1 VSGLRRI
8 VAVARKE
15 FIHISRDWRILVS
28 VLLMPVIQLLL
39 FSYAIS
45 FDVKNVPTVVMDQD
59 RTAASRELLAHFQ
72 QSDFF
77 RVVAHVASGAE
88 IDGYIARSQARVAIV
103 VPPGFGRELAAGG
116 KPALQVLVDG
126 SEPNSAQLGQ
136 TYAAALTQTM
146 SQRITVEWARHRGLD
161 TSAAGQLQP
170 RIRTWYNPERRSA
183 DFLIPG
189 LMVVI
194 IMIVTIQQTAVTL
207 VREKDQGTFEQL
219 AVSPIRR
226 GELMLGKV
234 APWVALGLI
243 DVVVITLVGV
253 LVFGIPLRGDVLTL
267 ALASFLFILCCLS
280 LGLIVS
286 ARAPSL
292 EAANFLGLMLAFLP
306 GFMLSGFAFPLN
318 SIPVPLQWASYL
330 FPARY
335 MTVIARAV
343 FLKGAGLAVLMP
355 EMLAL
360 TAYATVG
367 LTVASLLWAR
377 RAE

>member
-1 VSGLRRI
+1 MRRTT
-8 VAVARKE
+8 AVARKE

-28 VLLMPVIQLLL
+28 VLLMPVMQLLL

-45 FDVKNVPTVVMDQD
+45 FDVKNVPTVVIDQD
-59 RTAASRELLAHFQ
+59 RTATSREFLSHFQ
-72 QSDFF
+72 ESDFF
-77 RVVAHVASGAE
+77 RVVAYVDNETEADAYM
-88 IDGYIARSQARVAIV
+88 DRSQALAVIA
-103 VPPGFGRELAAGG
+103 VPPGFGRELARNNT
-116 KPALQVLVDG
+116 PSVQILVDG

-136 TYAAALTQTM
+136 TYAAALTQ
-146 SQRITVEWARHRGLD
+146 SLSRRITVTWAERRGLD
-161 TSAAGQLQP
+161 MSAAGQLEP
-170 RIRTWYNPERRSA
+170 RVRTWYNPERRSA

-219 AVSPIRR
+219 TVSPIRR

-253 LVFGIPLRGDVLTL
+253 LVFGIPLRGSVLTL
-267 ALASFLFILCCLS
+267 AFASFLFVMCCLS
-280 LGLIVS
+280 IGLIIS
-286 ARAPSL
+286 SRAPSL
-292 EAANFLGLMLAFLP
+292 ETANFLGLMVAFLP

-318 SIPVPLQWASYL
+318 SIPKVLQWASYL

-335 MTVIARAV
+335 MTVLTRAV
-343 FLKGAGLAVLMP
+343 FLKGAGLTVLWPELAALAVYAVVGI
-355 EMLAL
+355 AL
-360 TAYATVG
+360 
-367 LTVASLLWAR
+367 ASLLWSR

>member
-1 VSGLRRI
+1 MSGLRRI

-45 FDVKNVPTVVMDQD
+45 FDVKNVPTVVLDQD
-59 RTAASRELLAHFQ
+59 QTAASREFLSHFQ

-77 RVVAHVASGAE
+77 RVVAYVANDAD
-88 IDGYIARSQARVAIV
+88 IDGYIARSEARVAIV
-103 VPPGFGRELAAGG
+103 VPPGFGRDVARDGR
-116 KPALQVLVDG
+116 PAVQILVDG

-136 TYAAALTQTM
+136 TYATALTQTL
-146 SQRITVEWARHRGLD
+146 SQRLTVTWAQRRGLD
-161 TSAAGQLQP
+161 TTAAGQLQP
-170 RIRTWYNPERRSA
+170 RVRTWYNPERRSA

-194 IMIVTIQQTAVTL
+194 IMIVTIQQTAVSL

-253 LVFGIPLRGDVLTL
+253 LVFGVPLRGSVLTL
-267 ALASFLFILCCLS
+267 ALAAFLFVLCCLS
-280 LGLIVS
+280 LGLIIS

-292 EAANFLGLMLAFLP
+292 ETANFLGLMVAFLP

-318 SIPVPLQWASYL
+318 SIPTVLQWVSYL

-335 MTVIARAV
+335 MTVITRAI
-343 FLKGAGLAVLMP
+343 FLKGADLSVLGPEVTALAV
-355 EMLAL
+355 
-360 TAYATVG
+360 YAIVG
-367 LTVASLLWAR
+367 ITVASLLWSR
-377 RAE
+377 RAD

>member
-1 VSGLRRI
+1 MTGLRRI
-8 VAVARKE
+8 LAVARKE
-15 FIHISRDWRILVS
+15 FIHIARDWRILVS
-28 VLLMPVIQLLL
+28 VLLLPVIQLLL

-45 FDVKNVPTVVMDQD
+45 FDVKNVPTVVLDQD
-59 RTAASRELLAHFQ
+59 RTAASRELLSHFA

-77 RVVAHVASGAE
+77 DVVARVESDAE
-88 IDGYIARSQARVAIV
+88 IDDYIARSAARVAIL
-103 VPPGFGRELAAGG
+103 VPPGFGRDLAADRT
-116 KPALQVLVDG
+116 PSLQILVDG

-136 TYAAALTQTM
+136 TYATALTATL
-146 SQRITVEWARHRGLD
+146 SRRVTVTWAQRRGLD
-161 TSAAGQLQP
+161 TSAAGQLAP

-253 LVFGIPLRGDVLTL
+253 LVFGIPLRGSVLTL
-267 ALASFLFILCCLS
+267 ALASFLFVLCCLS
-280 LGLIVS
+280 LGLIIS
-286 ARAPSL
+286 SRAPSL
-292 EAANFLGLMLAFLP
+292 ETANFLGLMVAFLP

-318 SIPVPLQWASYL
+318 SIPVFLQWVSYL

-335 MTVIARAV
+335 MTVITRAI
-343 FLKGAGLAVLMP
+343 FLKGAGMTVLWPEMTALAV
-355 EMLAL
+355 
-360 TAYATVG
+360 YAVAG
-367 LTVASLLWAR
+367 LTIASLLWAR
-377 RAE
+377 RAD

>member
-8 VAVARKE
+8 LAVGRKE

-45 FDVKNVPTVVMDQD
+45 FDVKNVPTVVLDQD
-59 RTAASRELLAHFQ
+59 RSAASRELLAHFS

-77 RVVAHVASGAE
+77 RVIAHVASDAE
-88 IDGYIARSQARVAIV
+88 LDGYIARSDARVAVV
-103 VPPGFGRELAAGG
+103 VPPGFGRELAKNGR
-116 KPALQVLVDG
+116 PAVQILVDG

-136 TYAAALTQTM
+136 AYAAALTQTL
-146 SQRITVEWARHRGLD
+146 SQRITVAWATRRGLD
-161 TSAAGQLQP
+161 TSAAGQLSP
-170 RIRTWYNPERRSA
+170 RVRTWYNPERRSA

-194 IMIVTIQQTAVTL
+194 IMIVTVQQTAVSL

-243 DVVVITLVGV
+243 DVIVITIVGV
-253 LVFGIPLRGDVLTL
+253 LVFGIPLRGSVL
-267 ALASFLFILCCLS
+267 ALAVASFLFVLCCLS
-280 LGLIVS
+280 LGLIIS

-292 EAANFLGLMLAFLP
+292 ETANFLGLMVAFLP
-306 GFMLSGFAFPLN
+306 GFMLSGFAFPL
-318 SIPVPLQWASYL
+318 SSVPVVLQWASYL
-330 FPARY
+330 FPGRY
-335 MTVIARAV
+335 MTVITRAI
-343 FLKGAGLAVLMP
+343 FLKGADLTILMP
-355 EMLAL
+355 EVTALAI
-360 TAYATVG
+360 YAVVG
-367 LTVASLLWAR
+367 LSVATLLWSR

>member
-1 VSGLRRI
+1 MKGLRRI

-15 FIHISRDWRILVS
+15 LIHISRDWRILVS

-45 FDVKNVPTVVMDQD
+45 FDVKNVPTVVLDQD
-59 RTAASRELLAHFQ
+59 RSAASRELLAHFQ

-77 RVVAHVASGAE
+77 RVVAHVEDGAE
-88 IDGYIARSQARVAIV
+88 IDRYIARSAARIAVV
-103 VPPGFGRELAAGG
+103 VPPGFGRDLAAGG
-116 KPALQVLVDG
+116 KPSVQVLVDG

-136 TYAAALTQTM
+136 TYAIALTQTL
-146 SQRITVEWARHRGLD
+146 SQRVTVEWAQGRGLD
-161 TSAAGQLQP
+161 TSAAGQLLP
-170 RIRTWYNPERRSA
+170 RVRTWYNPERRSA

-253 LVFGIPLRGDVLTL
+253 LVFGVPLRGSVLTL
-267 ALASFLFILCCLS
+267 ALASFLFVLCCLAM
-280 LGLIVS
+280 GLIIS
-286 ARAPSL
+286 SRAPSL
-292 EAANFLGLMLAFLP
+292 ETANFIGLMVAFLP

-343 FLKGAGLAVLMP
+343 FLKGADLSVLAPEVTALAV
-355 EMLAL
+355 
-360 TAYATVG
+360 YAAAGIT
-367 LTVASLLWAR
+367 LASLLWSR
-377 RAE
+377 RSD

>member
-1 VSGLRRI
+1 MNGLRRI

-59 RTAASRELLAHFQ
+59 RSAASREFLSHFE

-77 RVVAHVASGAE
+77 RVVAHAGSGTEA
-88 IDGYIARSQARVAIV
+88 DAYVARSAARVVIV
-103 VPPGFGRELAAGG
+103 VPPGFARELARDGT
-116 KPALQVLVDG
+116 PAVQILVDG
-126 SEPNSAQLGQ
+126 SEPNSAQLAQ
-136 TYAAALTQTM
+136 TYAAALTVTL
-146 SQRITVEWARHRGLD
+146 SQRVTVTWAERRGLD
-161 TSAAGQLQP
+161 MSAPGQLQP
-170 RIRTWYNPERRSA
+170 RLRTWYNPERRSA

-253 LVFGIPLRGDVLTL
+253 LVFGVPLRGSVLTL
-267 ALASFLFILCCLS
+267 ALAAFLFVLCCLS
-280 LGLIVS
+280 IGLIIS
-286 ARAPSL
+286 SRAPSL
-292 EAANFLGLMLAFLP
+292 ETANFLGLMVAFLP

-318 SIPVPLQWASYL
+318 SIPAFLQWASYL

-335 MTVIARAV
+335 MTVITRAI
-343 FLKGAGLAVLMP
+343 FLKGAGFSLLAPDIVA
-355 EMLAL
+355 LAI
-360 TAYATVG
+360 YAVAGMTI
-367 LTVASLLWAR
+367 ASLLWSR

>member
-1 VSGLRRI
+1 MSGLRRI
-8 VAVARKE
+8 LAVARKE

-45 FDVKNVPTVVMDQD
+45 FDVKNVPTVVLDQD
-59 RTAASRELLAHFQ
+59 RTAASREFLSHFQ

-77 RVVAHVASGAE
+77 RVVAHVADDAE
-88 IDGYIARSQARVAIV
+88 IDAYVARSEARVAIV
-103 VPPGFGRELAAGG
+103 VPPGFGRDLARDGR
-116 KPALQVLVDG
+116 PAVQVLVDG

-136 TYAAALTQTM
+136 AYAAALTQTL
-146 SQRITVEWARHRGLD
+146 SQRVTVTWARQRGLD

-170 RIRTWYNPERRSA
+170 RVRTWYNPERRSA

-194 IMIVTIQQTAVTL
+194 IMIVTIQQTAVSL

-219 AVSPIRR
+219 MVSPIRR

-253 LVFGIPLRGDVLTL
+253 LVFGVPLRGSVLTL
-267 ALASFLFILCCLS
+267 ALAAFLFVLCCLS
-280 LGLIVS
+280 LGLIIS

-292 EAANFLGLMLAFLP
+292 ETANFLGLMVAFLP
-306 GFMLSGFAFPLN
+306 GFMLSGFAFPLD
-318 SIPVPLQWASYL
+318 SIPVVLQWVSYL

-335 MTVIARAV
+335 MTVIARGI
-343 FLKGAGLAVLMP
+343 FLKGADLSVLGPEMTALAV
-355 EMLAL
+355 
-360 TAYATVG
+360 YAVAG
-367 LTVASLLWAR
+367 ITVASLLWSR
-377 RAE
+377 RAD

>member
-1 VSGLRRI
+1 MSALRRV
-8 VAVARKE
+8 VAIARKE

-28 VLLMPVIQLLL
+28 VLLLPVTQLLL

-45 FDVKNVPTVVMDQD
+45 FDVRNVPTVVLDQD
-59 RTAASRELLAHFQ
+59 RTAASREFLSHFQ

-88 IDGYIARSQARVAIV
+88 ADGYVARSEARAVIV
-103 VPPGFGRELAAGG
+103 VPPGFGREIARDGN
-116 KPALQVLVDG
+116 PSMQVLVDG

-136 TYAAALTQTM
+136 TYAAALTNM
-146 SQRITVEWARHRGLD
+146 LSQRVTVAWAQNRGLD
-161 TSAAGQLQP
+161 MSSAGQVQP

-219 AVSPIRR
+219 LVSPIRR
-226 GELMLGKV
+226 GELMIGKL
-234 APWVALGLI
+234 APWLALGLI

-253 LVFGIPLRGDVLTL
+253 LVFGIPFRGPVLTL
-267 ALASFLFILCCLS
+267 ALASFVFVLCCLS
-280 LGLIVS
+280 IGLIIS
-286 ARAPSL
+286 SRAPSL
-292 EAANFLGLMLAFLP
+292 ETANFLGLMIAFLP

-318 SIPVPLQWASYL
+318 SIPKVLQWLSYL

-335 MTVIARAV
+335 MTTIARAV
-343 FLKGAGLAVLMP
+343 FLKGAGISLLAR
-355 EMLAL
+355 EIAAL
-360 TAYATVG
+360 GLYAVVG
-367 LTVASLLWAR
+367 ITVASLLWSR

>member
-1 VSGLRRI
+1 VNSFRRI
-8 VAVARKE
+8 FAIARKE

-28 VLLMPVIQLLL
+28 VLLLPVTQLLL

-45 FDVKNVPTVVMDQD
+45 FDVKNVPAVVIDQD
-59 RTAASRELLAHFQ
+59 RTPTSREVISHFE

-77 RVVAHVASGAE
+77 RVIAYVDNQAAADAYV
-88 IDGYIARSQARVAIV
+88 ARSQARVVIV
-103 VPPGFGRELAAGG
+103 LPPGFARDTARDDQ
-116 KPALQVLVDG
+116 PTMQVLVDG
-126 SEPNSAQLGQ
+126 SEPNSAKLAQ
-136 TYAAALTQTM
+136 TYAAALTGTL
-146 SQRITVEWARHRGLD
+146 SQRVTVKWAQTRGLD
-161 TSAAGQLQP
+161 MSSAGQLQP
-170 RIRTWYNPERRSA
+170 NIRTWYNPERRSA

-219 AVSPIRR
+219 AVSPVRR

-253 LVFGIPLRGDVLTL
+253 LVFGIPLRGSVLAL
-267 ALASFLFILCCLS
+267 ALASFVFVLCCLS
-280 LGLIVS
+280 IGLIIS
-286 ARAPSL
+286 SRAPSL
-292 EAANFLGLMLAFLP
+292 ETANFLGLMIAFLP

-318 SIPVPLQWASYL
+318 SIPKVLQWASYV

-335 MTVIARAV
+335 MTEIARAI
-343 FLKGAGLAVLMP
+343 FLKGAGVSLLATDLTALALYAVLGI
-355 EMLAL
+355 
-360 TAYATVG
+360 TI
-367 LTVASLLWAR
+367 ASLLWSR
-377 RAE
+377 RAG

>member
-1 VSGLRRI
+1 MSGLRRI
-8 VAVARKE
+8 LAVARKE
-15 FIHISRDWRILVS
+15 FIHIARDPRILAS

-45 FDVKNVPTVVMDQD
+45 FDVKNVPTVVLDQD
-59 RTAASRELLAHFQ
+59 RSAASREFLAHFA

-77 RVVAHVASGAE
+77 EVVAHVDSDAE
-88 IDGYIARSQARVAIV
+88 IDGYVARSQARVAIV
-103 VPPGFGRELAAGG
+103 VPPGFGRDLAKDG
-116 KPALQVLVDG
+116 KPSVQVLVDG

-136 TYAAALTQTM
+136 AYATAITQTA
-146 SQRITVEWARHRGLD
+146 SQRITVTWAQRRGLD
-161 TSAAGQLQP
+161 TSAAGQLAP
-170 RIRTWYNPERRSA
+170 RMRSWYNPERRSA

-194 IMIVTIQQTAVTL
+194 IMIVTIQQTAVSL

-219 AVSPIRR
+219 TVSPIRR

-253 LVFGIPLRGDVLTL
+253 LVFGVPLRGSVLTL
-267 ALASFLFILCCLS
+267 ALAAFLFVMCCLS
-280 LGLIVS
+280 IGLIIS
-286 ARAPSL
+286 SRAPSL
-292 EAANFLGLMLAFLP
+292 ETANFLGLIIAFLP

-318 SIPVPLQWASYL
+318 SIPVVLQWVSYL

-335 MTVIARAV
+335 MTVITRAI
-343 FLKGAGLAVLMP
+343 FLKGADLSVLWPEVTALAV
-355 EMLAL
+355 
-360 TAYATVG
+360 YAVVG
-367 LTVASLLWAR
+367 LSLSSLLWAR

>member
-1 VSGLRRI
+1 MNGLRRI
-8 VAVARKE
+8 YAIARKE
-15 FIHISRDWRILVS
+15 FIHIARDWRILVS

-45 FDVKNVPTVVMDQD
+45 FDVKNVPTVVLDQD
-59 RTAASRELLAHFQ
+59 RSAASRELLAHFQ

-77 RVVAHVASGAE
+77 RVVAHVGNYAE
-88 IDGYIARSQARVAIV
+88 VDAAVARSAARIAIV

-116 KPALQVLVDG
+116 KPTVQVLVDG

-136 TYAAALTQTM
+136 TYAVALTQSL
-146 SQRITVEWARHRGLD
+146 SQRVTVEWAQHRGLD
-161 TSAAGQLQP
+161 PSAAGQLQP

-253 LVFGIPLRGDVLTL
+253 LVFGIPLRGSVLTL
-267 ALASFLFILCCLS
+267 ALASFLFVLCCLAI
-280 LGLIVS
+280 GLIIS

-292 EAANFLGLMLAFLP
+292 EAANFLGLMIAFLP

-318 SIPVPLQWASYL
+318 SIPVVLQWASYL

-335 MTVIARAV
+335 MTVITRAI
-343 FLKGAGLAVLMP
+343 FLKGADLTVIGP
-355 EMLAL
+355 EMAALAI
-360 TAYATVG
+360 YAVVG

-377 RAE
+377 RAD

>member
-8 VAVARKE
+8 TAVARKE

-45 FDVKNVPTVVMDQD
+45 FDVKNVPTVVLDQD
-59 RTAASRELLAHFQ
+59 RTVESRGFLSHFQ

-77 RVVAHVASGAE
+77 RVVAYVASDAE
-88 IDGYIARSQARVAIV
+88 IDGYIARSEARVAIV
-103 VPPGFGRELAAGG
+103 VPPGFGRDLAGDRT
-116 KPALQVLVDG
+116 PSVQVLVDG

-136 TYAAALTQTM
+136 TYATALTQSL
-146 SQRITVEWARHRGLD
+146 SQRVSVTWAERRGLD
-161 TSAAGQLQP
+161 TSAAGQLMP

-183 DFLIPG
+183 DFLIPA

-194 IMIVTIQQTAVTL
+194 IMIVTVQQTAVSL

-234 APWVALGLI
+234 APWAVLGLI
-243 DVVVITLVGV
+243 DVVVITLVAV
-253 LVFGIPLRGDVLTL
+253 LVFGVPLRGSVLTL
-267 ALASFLFILCCLS
+267 GLAAFLFVLCCLS
-280 LGLIVS
+280 IGLIIS
-286 ARAPSL
+286 SRAPSL
-292 EAANFLGLMLAFLP
+292 ETANFLGLMIAFLP

-318 SIPVPLQWASYL
+318 SIPVVLQWVSYV
-330 FPARY
+330 FPGRY
-335 MTVIARAV
+335 MVVVARGV
-343 FLKGAGLAVLMP
+343 FLKGADLSLLWPEVTALAV
-355 EMLAL
+355 
-360 TAYATVG
+360 YAGVG

>member
-1 VSGLRRI
+1 MTGIRRI
-8 VAVARKE
+8 FAVARKE

-28 VLLMPVIQLLL
+28 VLLLPVIQLLL

-45 FDVKNVPTVVMDQD
+45 FDVKNIPTVVLDQD
-59 RTAASRELLAHFQ
+59 RSAASRELLSHFA

-77 RVVAHVASGAE
+77 DVVAHVGSDTE
-88 IDGYIARSQARVAIV
+88 IDSYIARSAARMAIV
-103 VPPGFGRELAAGG
+103 VPPGYGRELAADG
-116 KPALQVLVDG
+116 KPSIQILVDG

-136 TYAAALTQTM
+136 TYATALTQTL
-146 SQRITVEWARHRGLD
+146 SQRITVTWAQRRGLD
-161 TSAAGQLQP
+161 TSAAGQLAP

-183 DFLIPG
+183 DF
-189 LMVVI
+189 
-194 IMIVTIQQTAVTL
+194 VTIQQTAVSL

-253 LVFGIPLRGDVLTL
+253 LVFGVPLRGSVL
-267 ALASFLFILCCLS
+267 ALGVASFLFVLCCLS
-280 LGLIVS
+280 LGLIIS
-286 ARAPSL
+286 SRAPSL
-292 EAANFLGLMLAFLP
+292 ETANFLGLMIAFLP

-318 SIPVPLQWASYL
+318 SIPVFLQGVSYL

-335 MTVIARAV
+335 MTVIARAI
-343 FLKGAGLAVLMP
+343 FLKGAGLSVLWP
-355 EMLAL
+355 DVLAL
-360 TAYATVG
+360 AVYAAIG
-367 LTVASLLWAR
+367 LTLASLLWAR
-377 RAE
+377 RAD

>member
-45 FDVKNVPTVVMDQD
+45 FDVKNVPTVVLDQD
-59 RTAASRELLAHFQ
+59 QTAASREFLSHFQ

-77 RVVAHVASGAE
+77 RVVAYVANDAD
-88 IDGYIARSQARVAIV
+88 IDGYIARSEARVAIV
-103 VPPGFGRELAAGG
+103 VPPGFGRDVARDGR
-116 KPALQVLVDG
+116 PAVQILVDG

-136 TYAAALTQTM
+136 TYATALTQTL
-146 SQRITVEWARHRGLD
+146 SQRLTVTWAQRRGLD
-161 TSAAGQLQP
+161 TTAGQLQP
-170 RIRTWYNPERRSA
+170 RVRTWYNPERRSA

-194 IMIVTIQQTAVTL
+194 IMIVTIQQTAVSL

-253 LVFGIPLRGDVLTL
+253 LVFGVPLRGSVLTL
-267 ALASFLFILCCLS
+267 ALAAFLFVLCCLS
-280 LGLIVS
+280 LGLIIS

-292 EAANFLGLMLAFLP
+292 ETANFLGLMVAFLP

-318 SIPVPLQWASYL
+318 SIPTVLQWVSYL

-335 MTVIARAV
+335 MTVITRAI
-343 FLKGAGLAVLMP
+343 FLKGADLSVLGPEVTALAV
-355 EMLAL
+355 
-360 TAYATVG
+360 YAIVG
-367 LTVASLLWAR
+367 ITVASLLWSR
-377 RAE
+377 RAD

>member
-1 VSGLRRI
+1 MSGLRRI
-8 VAVARKE
+8 TAVARKE

-45 FDVKNVPTVVMDQD
+45 FDVKNVPTIVLDQD
-59 RTAASRELLAHFQ
+59 RSAASREFLAHFQ
-72 QSDFF
+72 RSDFF
-77 RVVAHVASGAE
+77 RVVAYVANDAD
-88 IDGYIARSQARVAIV
+88 IDGYIARSEARIAIV
-103 VPPGFGRELAAGG
+103 VPPGFGRDVARDGR
-116 KPALQVLVDG
+116 PAVQILVDG

-136 TYAAALTQTM
+136 TYATALTQTL
-146 SQRITVEWARHRGLD
+146 SQRLTVTWARRRGLD

-170 RIRTWYNPERRSA
+170 RVRTWYNPERRSA

-194 IMIVTIQQTAVTL
+194 IMIVTIQQTAVSL

-253 LVFGIPLRGDVLTL
+253 LVFGVPLRGSVLTL
-267 ALASFLFILCCLS
+267 ALAAFLFVMCCLS
-280 LGLIVS
+280 LGLIIS

-292 EAANFLGLMLAFLP
+292 ETANFLGLMVAFLP

-318 SIPVPLQWASYL
+318 SIPVVLQWVSYL

-335 MTVIARAV
+335 MTVITRAV
-343 FLKGAGLAVLMP
+343 FLKGADLSVLGPEVTALAV
-355 EMLAL
+355 
-360 TAYATVG
+360 YAVAG
-367 LTVASLLWAR
+367 ITVASLLWSR
-377 RAE
+377 RAD

>member
-343 FLKGAGLAVLMP
+343 FLKGAGIAVLMP

>member
-1 VSGLRRI
+1 MSAPRRI
-8 VAVARKE
+8 LAVGRKE

-45 FDVKNVPTVVMDQD
+45 FDVKNVATVVLDQD
-59 RTAASRELLAHFQ
+59 RSAASREMLSHFER
-72 QSDFF
+72 SDFF
-77 RVVAHVASGAE
+77 RVVAHVGS
-88 IDGYIARSQARVAIV
+88 DGEVDAYIARSQARVAIV
-103 VPPGFGRELAAGG
+103 VPPGFGRDLTAGR
-116 KPALQVLVDG
+116 KPAVQVLVDG

-136 TYAAALTQTM
+136 TYAAALTQTL
-146 SQRITVEWARHRGLD
+146 SQQVTLEWAQVRGLD
-161 TSAAGQLQP
+161 PSAAGQLMP
-170 RIRTWYNPERRSA
+170 RLRTWYNPERKSA

-219 AVSPIRR
+219 TVSPIRR

-253 LVFGIPLRGDVLTL
+253 LVFGIPLRGSILTL
-267 ALASFLFILCCLS
+267 ALASFLFVLCCLS
-280 LGLIVS
+280 LGLIIS
-286 ARAPSL
+286 SRAPSL
-292 EAANFLGLMLAFLP
+292 ETANFLGLMVAFLP

-335 MTVIARAV
+335 MTVITRAV
-343 FLKGAGLAVLMP
+343 FLKGAGLTLLAP
-355 EMLAL
+355 EMIAL
-360 TAYATVG
+360 VIYAVVG

-377 RAE
+377 RAD

>member
-1 VSGLRRI
+1 MNGARRVI
-8 VAVARKE
+8 AVARKE

-45 FDVKNVPTVVMDQD
+45 FDVKNVPTIVLDQD
-59 RTAASRELLAHFQ
+59 RSAASRELLAHFSE
-72 QSDFF
+72 SDFF
-77 RVVAHVASGAE
+77 RVVERAE
-88 IDGYIARSQARVAIV
+88 SYADIDAAVARSDARVAIV
-103 VPPGFGRELAAGG
+103 IPPGFGRELAGDG
-116 KPALQVLVDG
+116 QPELQVLVDG
-126 SEPNSAQLGQ
+126 SEPNSAQLSQ
-136 TYAAALTQTM
+136 AYSAALTQTL
-146 SQRITVEWARHRGLD
+146 SQRVTVRWAQRRGLD
-161 TSAAGQLQP
+161 PSAAGQLSP
-170 RIRTWYNPERRSA
+170 RIRTWFNPERRSA

-194 IMIVTIQQTAVTL
+194 IMIVTIQQTAVSL

-253 LVFGIPLRGDVLTL
+253 LVFGVPLRGSVLTL
-267 ALASFLFILCCLS
+267 ALAAFLFVLCCLA
-280 LGLIVS
+280 LGLIIS
-286 ARAPSL
+286 SRAPSL
-292 EAANFLGLMLAFLP
+292 ETANFLGLMVAFLP

-318 SIPVPLQWASYL
+318 SIPVFLQWVSYL

-335 MTVIARAV
+335 MTVVARAV
-343 FLKGAGLAVLMP
+343 FLKGADMSILWPEVGALGVYAVAGVTL
-355 EMLAL
+355 
-360 TAYATVG
+360 
-367 LTVASLLWAR
+367 ASLLWAR
-377 RAE
+377 RSD